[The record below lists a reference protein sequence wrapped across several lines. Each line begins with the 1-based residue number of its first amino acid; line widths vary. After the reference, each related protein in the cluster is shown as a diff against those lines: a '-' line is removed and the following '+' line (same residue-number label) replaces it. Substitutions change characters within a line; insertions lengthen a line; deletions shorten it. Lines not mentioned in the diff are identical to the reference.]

1 MSAGNFSFVKK
12 ASNREYL
19 EDAYKAMESVR
30 GSWKMLKEMSD
41 DTFRDFTGP
50 EGYTPMNKVMD
61 KLALYND
68 YSGTIMF
75 WVFHK
80 MRAIAVNGW
89 DEFVKEYS
97 GKI

>member
-12 ASNREYL
+12 ASSREYL
-19 EDAYKAMESVR
+19 EDAYKAMEGVD
-30 GSWKMLKEMSD
+30 GSWKMLRNMSD

-50 EGYTPMNKVMD
+50 EGYAPMNTVVD
-61 KLALYND
+61 NLALYND
-68 YSGTIMF
+68 YSGSIMF

-89 DEFVKEYS
+89 DGFVEEYS

>member
-1 MSAGNFSFVKK
+1 MSTGNFSFVQK

-68 YSGTIMF
+68 YSSTIMF

-89 DEFVKEYS
+89 DGFVKEYS

>member
-1 MSAGNFSFVKK
+1 MSAGNFSFVQK

-68 YSGTIMF
+68 YSSTIMF

-89 DEFVKEYS
+89 DGFVEEYS

>member
-1 MSAGNFSFVKK
+1 MSTGNFSFVQK

-50 EGYTPMNKVMD
+50 EGYTPMNKVID

-68 YSGTIMF
+68 YSSTIMF

-89 DEFVKEYS
+89 DGFIKEYS

>member
-1 MSAGNFSFVKK
+1 MSAGNFSFVQK

-50 EGYTPMNKVMD
+50 EGYAPMNKVMD

-68 YSGTIMF
+68 YSSTIMF

-89 DEFVKEYS
+89 DGFVDEYS

>member
-19 EDAYKAMESVR
+19 EDAYKAMEGVD

-41 DTFRDFTGP
+41 DMFRDFTGP
-50 EGYTPMNKVMD
+50 EGYTPMNTVVD
-61 KLALYND
+61 NLALYND

-80 MRAIAVNGW
+80 MRAIAVDGW
-89 DEFVKEYS
+89 DRFVEEYS

>member
-19 EDAYKAMESVR
+19 EDAYKAMEGVR

-41 DTFRDFTGP
+41 DTFRNFTGP

-68 YSGTIMF
+68 YSSTIMF

-89 DEFVKEYS
+89 DRFVEEYS

>member
-1 MSAGNFSFVKK
+1 MSAGNFSFVQK

-19 EDAYKAMESVR
+19 EDAYKAMESTR
-30 GSWKMLKEMSD
+30 GSWKILKEMSD
-41 DTFRDFTGP
+41 ATFRDFTGP
-50 EGYTPMNKVMD
+50 EGYTPMNTVLD

-68 YSGTIMF
+68 YSGSLMF

-89 DEFVKEYS
+89 GGFVEEYS

>member
-1 MSAGNFSFVKK
+1 MSAGNFSFVQK

-50 EGYTPMNKVMD
+50 EGYAPMNKVLD

-68 YSGTIMF
+68 YSSTIMF

-89 DEFVKEYS
+89 DGFVDEYS

>member
-12 ASNREYL
+12 ASSREYL
-19 EDAYKAMESVR
+19 EDAYKAMEGVD
-30 GSWKMLKEMSD
+30 GSWKMLSNMSD
-41 DTFRDFTGP
+41 DTFRDFTGS
-50 EGYTPMNKVMD
+50 EGYAPMNTVVD
-61 KLALYND
+61 NLALYND
-68 YSGTIMF
+68 YSGSIMF

-89 DEFVKEYS
+89 GGFVEEYS

>member
-1 MSAGNFSFVKK
+1 MSAGNFSFVQK

-50 EGYTPMNKVMD
+50 EGYAPMNKVLD

-68 YSGTIMF
+68 YSSTIMF

-89 DEFVKEYS
+89 DGFVEEYS

>member
-1 MSAGNFSFVKK
+1 MSAGNFSFVQK

-19 EDAYKAMESVR
+19 EDAYKAMESIR

-50 EGYTPMNKVMD
+50 EGYAPMNKVLD

-68 YSGTIMF
+68 YSSTIMF

-89 DEFVKEYS
+89 DGFVDEYS